1 MAQYDVENATN
12 NYKFMK
18 AHCHRM
24 IQFIH
29 FHLAAHIFDLKEDQ
43 DLITKGQTDLTK
55 VCKQSNFI
63 VDDHLLKEGQKYR
76 DQVATSLMSDGW
88 HSEAITFLEDYRSF

>member
-29 FHLAAHIFDLKEDQ
+29 FHLAAHIFDLKDDQ
-43 DLITKGQTDLTK
+43 DKILKGDTDLAQ
-55 VCKQSNFI
+55 VCKPANFI
-63 VDDHLLKEGQKYR
+63 VDEHLLREGQKYR
-76 DQVATSLMSDGW
+76 D
-88 HSEAITFLEDYRSF
+88 